1 MVDLVAR
8 IGATIIAL
16 GTLGGVVASYTR
28 REWRVAVA
36 RLITGMVAY
45 LAVSKYAELRDFFD
59 GMIPGGHPSKP
70 ADSQP
75 QSSDG
80 PNLWLPLA
88 LAGGGLAAS
97 FGLYGLWNLVQR
109 RRARRAAKHAVDTTA
124 QTRRH
129 AIEADYDEVRDVY
142 AAYLCD
148 VLAVLDRPALDDVTV
163 PQTAALLHALD
174 AAADA
179 RRGSDLDAYR
189 QTVSALKTAWRAA
202 DDHARKTGIQHLPAP
217 ERTAIARARR
227 LFETALDER
236 GSQHERQAAYAK
248 ARALLDGVLAIPKQ
262 AVAAVEHQTRPA
274 LAKDA
279 TA

>member
-1 MVDLVAR
+1 MVDWIAR
-8 IGATIIAL
+8 IGAVIIAL
-16 GTLGGVVASYTR
+16 GTLGGVVASYLR
-28 REWRVAVA
+28 REWRIALA
-36 RLITGMVAY
+36 RLIAGM
-45 LAVSKYAELRDFFD
+45 LAFFVVSKHGELNDWVIGTLTGD
-59 GMIPGGHPSKP
+59 HPSKP
-70 ADSQP
+70 AAQP
-75 QSSDG
+75 QDSGG
-80 PNLWLPLA
+80 PSLWFPLA

-109 RRARRAAKHAVDTTA
+109 RRARKAARRAVDTTA

-129 AIEADYDEVRDVY
+129 AIEADHDEVRDAY

-163 PQTAALLHALD
+163 PQTAALLHAMD

-202 DDHARKTGIQHLPAP
+202 DDHARKAGVRHLPAP
-217 ERTAIARARR
+217 ERSTIARARK

-248 ARALLDGVLAIPKQ
+248 ARALLDGVLTIPKQ